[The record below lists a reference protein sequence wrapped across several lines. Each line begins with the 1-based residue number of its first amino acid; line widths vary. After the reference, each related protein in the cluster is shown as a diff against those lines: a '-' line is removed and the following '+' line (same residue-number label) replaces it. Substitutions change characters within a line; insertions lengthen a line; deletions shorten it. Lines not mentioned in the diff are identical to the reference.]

1 MSLITSRMMK
11 LVGHG
16 ACVGEMRNT
25 YWVIVGK
32 PEGRRPLGRH
42 RQNRENNIKWILNIV
57 GGYGLGWL
65 RVGTSGGVS

>member
-1 MSLITSRMMK
+1 MMK

-25 YWVIVGK
+25 YWVILGK
-32 PEGRRPLGRH
+32 PEVRRPFGRR

-57 GGYGLGWL
+57 GGYGLDWL
-65 RVGTSGGVS
+65 RIGTSGGVL